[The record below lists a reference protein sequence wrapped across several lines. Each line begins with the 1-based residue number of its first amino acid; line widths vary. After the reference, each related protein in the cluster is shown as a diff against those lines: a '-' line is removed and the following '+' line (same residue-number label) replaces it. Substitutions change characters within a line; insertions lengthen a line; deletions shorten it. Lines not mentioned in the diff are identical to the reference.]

1 MQANGVGPQSVE
13 LFTQG
18 GGPAQQRWSNVR
30 LYLERV
36 TGTGDAIATV
46 KIAGGD
52 APTPGG
58 ELQVKVNEADPVQSD
73 SADLLLT
80 TGQLVT
86 VDIQCPPG
94 FSWKLDANTSSL
106 AAEI

>member
-36 TGTGDAIATV
+36 SGTGDCTGTV
-46 KIAGGD
+46 KIDGSD
-52 APTPGG
+52 APTPDG
-58 ELQVKVNEADPVQSD
+58 ELQVKVNEADPAQSD

-86 VDIQCPPG
+86 VDVQCPAG
-94 FSWKLDANTSSL
+94 FSWKLDANTSTL
-106 AAEI
+106 ASEI